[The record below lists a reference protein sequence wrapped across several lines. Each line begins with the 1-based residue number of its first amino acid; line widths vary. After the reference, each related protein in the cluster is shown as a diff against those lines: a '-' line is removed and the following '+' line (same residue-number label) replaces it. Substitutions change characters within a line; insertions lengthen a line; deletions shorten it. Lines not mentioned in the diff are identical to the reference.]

1 MKRTNSLIS
10 CTCDLICKELEKY
23 IAKAN
28 NDLIKTLKKAGY
40 VDSSYTVKQAEK
52 LEDELSDILQGK
64 TDEFI
69 KLLQDN
75 PNASISDIIDKMPDF
90 NKSTNIAT
98 QLQTVFNQQFKSSV
112 THIANSYIKSIDKEL
127 TVEKITI
134 RTSNWINTWSEQL
147 ADIMN
152 VNTED
157 KLRNILSRAMEKGK
171 GVEKVAQELVE
182 NGAIDN
188 ITRARTT
195 ALTEMLRANSVSAQ
209 EAYIQSPAVSDK
221 KWRHTGARKSN
232 PRENHIDM
240 DGQIVAVNEPFELI
254 GADGKI
260 YYPMYPR
267 DSCLPP
273 GESINCHCIHQPIV
287 SKDVLGMSLKEREKL
302 QDRSINTDNENWK
315 KEQKE
320 QKKKAK
326 TLDNKNSS
334 VIMNV
339 KASNGVKV
347 KSLSK
352 HTLERCEERG
362 VTKNYIK
369 EALKNPLHISDVKT
383 DSQGRKSQR
392 FIGENATVNINPDTG
407 KVSTVW
413 KTGARTIKKYQKE

>member
-1 MKRTNSLIS
+1 MKQTDRLIF
-10 CTCDLICKELEKY
+10 CTCDLICKELERY
-23 IAKAN
+23 IAKVD
-28 NDLIKTLKKAGY
+28 NDLVKTLKKAGY
-40 VDSSYTVKQAEK
+40 VDSSYTIKQAEN
-52 LEDELSDILQGK
+52 LENELTDILQEK

-90 NKSTNIAT
+90 NKSTNIKT
-98 QLQTVFNQQFKSSV
+98 QLQSVFYQQFNSSV
-112 THIANSYIKSIDKEL
+112 THIASSYIKSIDKEL
-127 TVEKITI
+127 TVEKITN

-147 ADIMN
+147 ANVMN
-152 VNTED
+152 VSTED

-171 GVEKVAQELVE
+171 GVEKVAQELVD
-182 NGAIDN
+182 NGTMEN

-221 KWRHTGARKSN
+221 KWRHTGAGKSN

-240 DGQIVAVNEPFELI
+240 DGQIVAVNEPFKLK
-254 GADGKI
+254 GADGNI

-267 DSCLPP
+267 DNCLPP

-287 SKDVLGMSLKEREKL
+287 NKDVLGMSLEEREKL
-302 QDRSINTDNENWK
+302 QDRAINTDNENWK
-315 KEQKE
+315 KE

-362 VTKNYIK
+362 VTKSHIK
-369 EALKNPLHISDVKT
+369 EALKNPLHISEVKT
-383 DSQGRKSQR
+383 DKQGRKSQR

-413 KTGARTIKKYQKE
+413 KTGARTIKKYKKE

>member
-1 MKRTNSLIS
+1 MKQTDRLIF
-10 CTCDLICKELEKY
+10 CTCDLICKELERY
-23 IAKAN
+23 IAKVD
-28 NDLIKTLKKAGY
+28 NDLVKTLKKAGY
-40 VDSSYTVKQAEK
+40 VDSSYTIKQAEN
-52 LEDELSDILQGK
+52 LENELTDILQEK

-90 NKSTNIAT
+90 NKSTNIKT
-98 QLQTVFNQQFKSSV
+98 QLQSVFYQQFNSSV
-112 THIANSYIKSIDKEL
+112 THIASSYIKSIDKEL
-127 TVEKITI
+127 TVEKITN

-147 ADIMN
+147 ANVMN
-152 VNTED
+152 VSTED

-171 GVEKVAQELVE
+171 GVEKVAQELVD
-182 NGAIDN
+182 NGTMEN

-221 KWRHTGARKSN
+221 KWRHTGAGKSN

-240 DGQIVAVNEPFELI
+240 DGQIVAVNEPFKLK
-254 GADGKI
+254 GADGNI

-267 DSCLPP
+267 DNCLPP

-287 SKDVLGMSLKEREKL
+287 NKDVLGMSLEEREKL
-302 QDRSINTDNENWK
+302 QDRAINTDNENWK
-315 KEQKE
+315 KE

-362 VTKNYIK
+362 VTKSHIK
-369 EALKNPLHISDVKT
+369 EALKTPLHISEVKT
-383 DSQGRKSQR
+383 DKQGRKSQR

-413 KTGARTIKKYQKE
+413 KTGARTIKKYKKE

>member
-1 MKRTNSLIS
+1 MKNNNLIA
-10 CTCDLICKELEKY
+10 CTCELVCKELEKY
-23 IAKAN
+23 ITKAD
-28 NDLIKTLKKAGY
+28 NDLVNTLKKSGY

-52 LEDELSDILQGK
+52 LENELTDILQGK
-64 TDEFI
+64 TDEFV

-90 NKSTNIAT
+90 NKSTNIVT
-98 QLQTVFNQQFKSSV
+98 QLQSVFYQQLKSSV

-127 TVEKITI
+127 TIAKVTN
-134 RTSNWINTWSEQL
+134 RTSNWINIWSEQL
-147 ADIMN
+147 AEIMN
-152 VNTED
+152 VSTED

-182 NGAIDN
+182 NGTIDN

-195 ALTEMLRANSVSAQ
+195 AMTEMLRANSVSAQ
-209 EAYIQSPAVSDK
+209 EAYIQSPAVADK
-221 KWRHTGARKSN
+221 KWRHTGAGKSN

-240 DGQIVAVNEPFELI
+240 DGQIVAVNEPFELK
-254 GADGKI
+254 GADGNI

-267 DSCLPP
+267 DICLPL

-287 SKDVLGMSLKEREKL
+287 SKDVLGMSLEEREKL
-302 QDRSINTDNENWK
+302 QDRAINTDNENWK
-315 KEQKE
+315 KE

-369 EALKNPLHISDVKT
+369 EALKTPLHISEVKT
-383 DSQGRKSQR
+383 DKQGRKSQR

-413 KTGARTIKKYQKE
+413 KTGARTVKKYEKE